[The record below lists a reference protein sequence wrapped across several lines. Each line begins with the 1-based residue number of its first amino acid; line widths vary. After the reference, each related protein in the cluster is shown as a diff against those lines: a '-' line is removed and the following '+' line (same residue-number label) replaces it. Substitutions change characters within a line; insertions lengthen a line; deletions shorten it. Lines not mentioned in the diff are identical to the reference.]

1 MMIPKINKDR
11 ILHLLDDPRT
21 EVHVFP
27 SIDSTNNYGRDLL
40 AQGKPVPAVILAE
53 EQTAGRGRRGH
64 TFFSP
69 DSGFYYTYIYRP
81 EDEEKAIRY
90 ATICTAVAA
99 AEAVKQW
106 CGEQVSVKWVN
117 DLFYRKRKVAG
128 ILCEAP
134 RTPEG
139 ELSGIVI
146 GIGINCFRQEFPE
159 ELREIAGTLE
169 LDEGDRSVL
178 AGILTNRLA
187 YWLDHIGEELLD
199 AYRKYSLI
207 LGKQVSFQRDGT
219 VYTGTAAEINEEGNL
234 IVECGDTQY
243 LLNSGE
249 ISLLS
254 WE

>member
-1 MMIPKINKDR
+1 MICKLDKNKIHS
-11 ILHLLDDPRT
+11 LADDSRT
-21 EVHVFP
+21 EVYVFS
-27 SIDSTNNYGRDLL
+27 SIDSTNNFGRDLL
-40 AQGKPVPAVILAE
+40 AQGAAVPSVILAE

-64 TFFSP
+64 SFFSP
-69 DSGFYYTYIYRP
+69 DSGFYYTYIFRP
-81 EDEEKAIRY
+81 EDPEKAIRY

-99 AEAVKQW
+99 VEAIEQW
-106 CGEQVSVKWVN
+106 CGRNVSIKWVN
-117 DLFYRKRKVAG
+117 DLFYRKRKIAG

-134 RTPEG
+134 RNPDG

-146 GIGINCFRQEFPE
+146 GIGINCFAQEFPE

-169 LDEGDRSVL
+169 LEDGDRSVL

-187 YWLDHIGEELLD
+187 YWLNHIGDGLL
-199 AYRKYSLI
+199 ASYRKYSLI
-207 LGKQVSFQRDGT
+207 LGKQVSFRRDDQI
-219 VYTGTAAEINEEGNL
+219 YTGTAAEINEKGNL
-234 IVECGDTQY
+234 IVVCGDTRY

>member
-1 MMIPKINKDR
+1 MIPRINKDK
-11 ILHLLDDPRT
+11 ITSLLDDPGT
-21 EVHVFP
+21 EVYVFS
-27 SIDSTNNYGRDLL
+27 SIGSTNNYGRDLL
-40 AQGKPVPAVILAE
+40 AQGNEVPAVILAE

-64 TFFSP
+64 SFFSP

-81 EDEEKAIRY
+81 EDAEKAIRY

-99 AEAVKQW
+99 VEAIDQW
-106 CGEQVSVKWVN
+106 CGIQVSVKWVN
-117 DLFYRKRKVAG
+117 DLFYRQRKIAG

-134 RTPEG
+134 RRPDG

-146 GIGINCFRQEFPE
+146 GIGINCFAQDFPE
-159 ELREIAGTLE
+159 ELRDIAGTLE
-169 LDEGDRSVL
+169 LDNGDRSVL

-187 YWLDHIGEELLD
+187 YRLNHIGEELLE
-199 AYRKYSLI
+199 AYRRYSLI
-207 LGKQVSFQRDGT
+207 LGKQVSFQRESQI
-219 VYTGTAAEINEEGNL
+219 YTGIAAEINDEGNL
-234 IVECGDTQY
+234 IVECGDERY

>member
-1 MMIPKINKDR
+1 MIYKLDKDKICS
-11 ILHLLDDPRT
+11 LVDDPRT
-21 EVHVFP
+21 EVYVFS
-27 SIDSTNNYGRDLL
+27 SIDSTNNFGRDLL
-40 AQGKPVPAVILAE
+40 AQGAAIPAVVLAE

-64 TFFSP
+64 SFFSP

-81 EDEEKAIRY
+81 GDAEKAIRY

-99 AEAVKQW
+99 AEAIDQW
-106 CGEQVSVKWVN
+106 CGIKVSIKWVN
-117 DLFYRKRKVAG
+117 DLFYRKRKIAG

-134 RTPEG
+134 RRPDG

-146 GIGINCFRQEFPE
+146 GIGINCFAQEFPE

-169 LDEGDRSVL
+169 LEDGDRSVL

-187 YWLDHIGEELLD
+187 YWLNHIGDELLES
-199 AYRKYSLI
+199 YRRYSLI
-207 LGKQVSFQRDGT
+207 LGKQVSFQRDDQ
-219 VYTGTAAEINEEGNL
+219 VYTGIAAEINAEGNL
-234 IVECGDTQY
+234 IVECGEKRY